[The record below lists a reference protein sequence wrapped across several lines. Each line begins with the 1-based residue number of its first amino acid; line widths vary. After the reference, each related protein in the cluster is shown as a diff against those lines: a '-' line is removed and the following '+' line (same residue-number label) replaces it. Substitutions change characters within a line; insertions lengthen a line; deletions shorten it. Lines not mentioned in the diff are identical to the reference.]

1 MHIFKFSCGST
12 ILCTLHVVLY
22 AGVST
27 RLLISTAAAMQVG
40 SLQHTRRT
48 LMLLLHPRFCQVLSI
63 STQLQCC
70 YLVQSINL
78 LCTTLV
84 FATVLHSAPL
94 LHSCSDASRQ
104 PVKHMMKP
112 LLAVTPQ
119 TFARYCPCDGQCIY
133 IQVWKSTYYSCTMYF
148 MYWHPYS
155 APTYCLLLTAY
166 C

>member
-1 MHIFKFSCGST
+1 MRAALSRTAQFPTRFCPYKVRSMHIFKFSCGST

-40 SLQHTRRT
+40 SLQHTRIT

-112 LLAVTPQ
+112 LLAVAP
-119 TFARYCPCDGQCIY
+119 PD
-133 IQVWKSTYYSCTMYF
+133 SCQIL
-148 MYWHPYS
+148 S
-155 APTYCLLLTAY
+155 V
-166 C
+166 